1 MLLHLALLVLSLS
14 VAPQERPADC
24 GTWQNCRQLAL
35 QAAEQQDFEAFHDLA
50 WRAVRKGPAK
60 NPDLMRMLARAQSL
74 SGRPLDALVMLQRL
88 LEMGVVTDAATNDDF
103 RRVRALSGWAD
114 FERRVE
120 ALNAPAGTA
129 PSAAAAP
136 RRIRPRGRACRRA
149 SPRPAAATGGA
160 PSAAAAR
167 TAPDR
172 GDASEALRFTTLAFT
187 PAGLAYDAS
196 PTASSS
202 ATSMPGSSRSWT
214 KRRSG
219 SRTSRLRLRPGSGP
233 SRRSRIDA
241 HEGDLWVVS
250 SPAGAAGRGEGEPT
264 AATLH
269 KLQLISGRVLY
280 AIALDESFGA
290 ARFTDVAVTPRSAVL
305 VLDSA
310 GRRIFSAAA
319 KARRLEL
326 ALPLEV
332 QGPTS
337 LAPQSDS
344 IVYVAHAG
352 GIVRADLAARRARPL
367 AAAKSIDL
375 TGFTRL
381 RWHRDSLIGIQRA
394 GDNSYRVVRLTLD
407 ATGHEGDR
415 ADGAGPVPADARSD
429 RRLTGR
435 RHVLL
440 PCRRA
445 VVSATR
451 RDDRE
456 EGDGQVGE
464 PDLGAGDSALEEAL
478 SKPGR
483 TSHPACRLKPVA

>member
-1 MLLHLALLVLSLS
+1 M
-14 VAPQERPADC
+14 
-24 GTWQNCRQLAL
+24 
-35 QAAEQQDFEAFHDLA
+35 
-50 WRAVRKGPAK
+50 
-60 NPDLMRMLARAQSL
+60 
-74 SGRPLDALVMLQRL
+74 
-88 LEMGVVTDAATNDDF
+88 
-103 RRVRALSGWAD
+103 
-114 FERRVE
+114 
-120 ALNAPAGTA
+120 
-129 PSAAAAP
+129 
-136 RRIRPRGRACRRA
+136 
-149 SPRPAAATGGA
+149 
-160 PSAAAAR
+160 
-167 TAPDR
+167 
-172 GDASEALRFTTLAFT
+172 
-187 PAGLAYDAS
+187 
-196 PTASSS
+196 
-202 ATSMPGSSRSWT
+202 
-214 KRRSG
+214 
-219 SRTSRLRLRPGSGP
+219 
-233 SRRSRIDA
+233 SRR
-241 HEGDLWVVS
+241 
-250 SPAGAAGRGEGEPT
+250 

-290 ARFTDVAVTPRSAVL
+290 ARFADVAVTPRSAVL

-319 KARRLEL
+319 KGRRLEL

-394 GDNSYRVVRLTLD
+394 GDNNYRVVRLTLD
-407 ATGHEGDR
+407 PQGTRVTARTVLDQSS
-415 ADGAGPVPADARSD
+415 ADARSD
-429 RRLTGR
+429 RRLTDR

-456 EGDGQVGE
+456 EGEGQVGE
-464 PDLGAGDSALEEAL
+464 PDLGAGTRRWKNAL

>member
-1 MLLHLALLVLSLS
+1 MLVHLALLVLSLS

-120 ALNAPAGTA
+120 ALNAPPV
-129 PSAAAAP
+129 PSERAAAP
-136 RRIRPRGRACRRA
+136 RGSTGGRACR
-149 SPRPAAATGGA
+149 
-160 PSAAAAR
+160 AAR
-167 TAPDR
+167 GRCAAPR
-172 GDASEALRFTTLAFT
+172 RRRRLRLRRRAKGDASEALRFTTIAFT
-187 PAGLAYDAS
+187 PAGLAYDAVS
-196 PTASSS
+196 NRFIVGDFDARKLTVVDEASQRVANLAAAAS
-202 ATSMPGSSRSWT
+202 AGFGTIAA
-214 KRRSG
+214 
-219 SRTSRLRLRPGSGP
+219 LE
-233 SRRSRIDA
+233 IDA

-290 ARFTDVAVTPRSAVL
+290 ARFADVAVTPRSAVL

-394 GDNSYRVVRLTLD
+394 GDNNYRVVRLTLD
-407 ATGHEGDR
+407 AQGTR
-415 ADGAGPVPADARSD
+415 VTARTVLDQSLQMPD
-429 RRLTGR
+429 PTAASLTGDTFYY
-435 RHVLL
+435 L
-440 PCRRA
+440 
-445 VVSATR
+445 
-451 RDDRE
+451 
-456 EGDGQVGE
+456 
-464 PDLGAGDSALEEAL
+464 AGGPSSALRAETIVR
-478 SKPGR
+478 KVR
-483 TSHPACRLKPVA
+483 VR

>member
-1 MLLHLALLVLSLS
+1 MLVHLALFVLSLS

-50 WRAVRKGPAK
+50 WRAVRKGPPK
-60 NPDLMRMLARAQSL
+60 NADLMRLLARAQSM

-103 RRVRALSGWAD
+103 RRVRALSGWPD

-120 ALNAPAGTA
+120 ALNAPPVPSERAAAPADRSTDAPAAA
-129 PSAAAAP
+129 PSAPAAAAAAP
-136 RRIRPRGRACRRA
+136 AP
-149 SPRPAAATGGA
+149 A
-160 PSAAAAR
+160 PSK
-167 TAPDR
+167 
-172 GDASEALRFTTLAFT
+172 GDASEALRFTTIAFT
-187 PAGLAYDAS
+187 PAGLAYDAVS
-196 PTASSS
+196 NRFIVGDFDARKLTVVDEASQRVANLAAAAS
-202 ATSMPGSSRSWT
+202 AGFGTIAA
-214 KRRSG
+214 
-219 SRTSRLRLRPGSGP
+219 LE
-233 SRRSRIDA
+233 IDA

-290 ARFTDVAVTPRSAVL
+290 ARFADVAVTPRSAVL

-319 KARRLEL
+319 KGRRLEL

-394 GDNSYRVVRLTLD
+394 GDNNYRVVRLTLD
-407 ATGHEGDR
+407 PQGTR
-415 ADGAGPVPADARSD
+415 VTARTVLDQSQQMPD
-429 RRLTGR
+429 PTAASLTGDTFYY
-435 RHVLL
+435 L
-440 PCRRA
+440 
-445 VVSATR
+445 
-451 RDDRE
+451 
-456 EGDGQVGE
+456 
-464 PDLGAGDSALEEAL
+464 AGGPSSALRAETIVR
-478 SKPGR
+478 KVR
-483 TSHPACRLKPVA
+483 VR

>member
-1 MLLHLALLVLSLS
+1 MLIHLAFLVLSLA

-35 QAAEQQDFEAFHDLA
+35 QAAEQQDFESFHDLA
-50 WRAVRKGPAK
+50 WRAVRKGPPK
-60 NPDLMRMLARAQSL
+60 NADLMRMLARAQSL

-120 ALNAPAGTA
+120 ALNAPPVPSERAAPPADRPADAPAAA
-129 PSAAAAP
+129 PSAPAAAP
-136 RRIRPRGRACRRA
+136 P
-149 SPRPAAATGGA
+149 
-160 PSAAAAR
+160 
-167 TAPDR
+167 TAPAPTPAK
-172 GDASEALRFTTLAFT
+172 GDASEALRFTTIAFT
-187 PAGLAYDAS
+187 PAGLAYDAVS
-196 PTASSS
+196 NRFIVGDFDARKLTVVDEASQRVANLAAAAS
-202 ATSMPGSSRSWT
+202 AGFGTIGA
-214 KRRSG
+214 
-219 SRTSRLRLRPGSGP
+219 LE
-233 SRRSRIDA
+233 IDA

-264 AATLH
+264 TAMLH

-290 ARFTDVAVTPRSAVL
+290 ARFADVAVTPRSAVL

-310 GRRIFSAAA
+310 GGRIFSAAP

-326 ALPLEV
+326 ALPLEIH
-332 QGPTS
+332 GPTS

-375 TGFTRL
+375 AGFTRL
-381 RWHRDSLIGIQRA
+381 RWHRDSLLGIQRA
-394 GDNSYRVVRLTLD
+394 GDNGYRVVRLTLD
-407 ATGHEGDR
+407 GQGTR
-415 ADGAGPVPADARSD
+415 VTARTVLDQSLQMPD
-429 RRLTGR
+429 PTAASLTGDTFYY
-435 RHVLL
+435 LASG
-440 PCRRA
+440 P
-445 VVSATR
+445 S
-451 RDDRE
+451 
-456 EGDGQVGE
+456 
-464 PDLGAGDSALEEAL
+464 SALRAETIVRRVTV
-478 SKPGR
+478 K
-483 TSHPACRLKPVA
+483 